1 VRFQRESR
9 VSQCAEKAFVALYV
23 MAHPGGRPTKR
34 TPEITERI
42 TEALSYGL
50 TDAEAAALVGI
61 DDTTLYDWKQIP
73 EFAEA
78 IKGAVAARLLIRLKR
93 IEAGEN
99 GWMGT
104 AWATERMYPFR
115 FSRPEVMLQFQKN
128 GEGEVKEVLDAKE
141 QFIQDL
147 AVVTGNK
154 KPLQYGQR

>member
-1 VRFQRESR
+1 
-9 VSQCAEKAFVALYV
+9 
-23 MAHPGGRPTKR
+23 MAHAGGRPSKL

-42 TEALSYGL
+42 CEALSYGL
-50 TDAEAAALVGI
+50 TDSEAAALVGV
-61 DDTTLYDWKQIP
+61 DDTTIYNWKQRP

-115 FSRPEVMLQFQKN
+115 FSRPEVMLQLQKN
-128 GEGEVKEVLDAKE
+128 GDGELTDAKA
-141 QFIQDL
+141 QFLRDL
-147 AVVTGNK
+147 ALVTGNGK
-154 KPLQYGQR
+154 QKPLEYGTGRP